1 MKNRVC
7 ELLAPAGSLEC
18 ALAAV
23 DAGADAVYCGL
34 GRFNA
39 RSRAE
44 NLDTEKLGSL
54 LDFMHS
60 RNRKLYLTFNTL
72 LFEDELPAAAEMLAE
87 LELLSPDALIV
98 HDPGVINMAKKYFP
112 SLTLH
117 ASTQMG
123 IHNSAGVEAAAALGI
138 KRVILER
145 QLPLHEVEKIVRR
158 SPVEI
163 EVFIHGSLCCS
174 LSGRCLLSAELCG
187 GSGNRGCCKQPC
199 RRAFETS
206 QGEIFPLSMRDLNG
220 AAILPKL
227 REMGVASLKIEGR
240 LRGPDYV
247 WKCVHAYRLL
257 LDAPGGKITPELFRE
272 AEKLLNA
279 SSARN
284 EIASFEAAAMV
295 DPRRIGVFGR
305 QVGVVENIN
314 RKGLLIKSL
323 SRIHLGDRLRLVPP
337 DGGDGMSF
345 SLTALEDRQK
355 KITQLAKGG
364 IAFVPGSFSATPGW
378 YIFKIGENGFDFS
391 RQAAS
396 LAPGRKK
403 LSLELE
409 VSAGKWLCKIT
420 ELPGFLWQKE
430 TSFSPADR
438 HPATEE
444 QISAVFS
451 SGVPVPWKVETLRV
465 TFRGEPFFLPG
476 ALLKGL
482 RREFWD
488 KAQHALD
495 TIDFDAVKQASFDL
509 FKQDFQNVPGDTA
522 PLISPPEP
530 LFEIPGFICEDEL
543 PAWQKKIDR
552 AVKEGVTLFHTG
564 GLHALT
570 LLKAHPHVRLTG
582 RFPLSVTNSQC
593 AMLLK
598 ENGFSSAA
606 LSPEV
611 PEKTLQE
618 LLAHSRLPLYRDPA
632 PVPLLV
638 SRAETAP
645 EGIWKERSGMELLL
659 RFDPREKLWKLWK
672 KEN

>member
-7 ELLAPAGSLEC
+7 ELLAPAGNLEC

-44 NLDTEKLGSL
+44 NLDTEKFGSL

-87 LELLSPDALIV
+87 LELLAPDALIV

-123 IHNSAGVEAAAALGI
+123 IHNSAGVEAMAALGI

-145 QLPLHEVEKIVRR
+145 QLPLNEVEKIVRR
-158 SPVEI
+158 SPIEI
-163 EVFIHGSLCCS
+163 EVFVHGSLCCS
-174 LSGRCLLSAELCG
+174 LSGRCLLSAELYG

-199 RRAFETS
+199 RRSFETA

-247 WKCVHAYRLL
+247 WKCVRAYRLL
-257 LDAPGGKITPELFRE
+257 LDAPRGRITPELFRE

-284 EIASFEAAAMV
+284 EIASFEAGKML
-295 DPRRIGVFGR
+295 DPYRIGVFGR
-305 QVGVVENIN
+305 QAGIVENIN
-314 RKGLLIKSL
+314 RKGILIKAL

-345 SLTALEDRQK
+345 SLTAMEDRQK
-355 KITQLAKGG
+355 RITRLAKGG

-391 RQAAS
+391 RQAAALPPGKQKVS
-396 LAPGRKK
+396 LDIEA
-403 LSLELE
+403 
-409 VSAGKWLCKIT
+409 SAGKWQCRIT
-420 ELPGFLWQKE
+420 ELPGFLWQKDTE
-430 TSFSPADR
+430 FSPADR

-444 QISAVFS
+444 QIAEAFS
-451 SGVPVPWKVETLRV
+451 SGVPAPWKVEEIRV
-465 TFRGEPFFLPG
+465 TFRGAPFFLPG
-476 ALLKGL
+476 TVLKSL
-482 RREFWD
+482 RREFWNE
-488 KAQHALD
+488 AQHVLTA
-495 TIDFDAVKQASFDL
+495 IDFEELKQASL
-509 FKQDFQNVPGDTA
+509 TGFQNDFRKN
-522 PLISPPEP
+522 PLLPRTLVSPPDP
-530 LFEIPGFICEDEL
+530 GFTIPGFIGEEDL
-543 PAWQKKIDR
+543 PVWKKKIDR
-552 AVKEGVTLFHTG
+552 AVREGITLFRAG
-564 GLHALT
+564 GFHALT
-570 LLKAHPHVRLTG
+570 LLKDHPHVRLTG
-582 RFPLSVTNSQC
+582 AFPLSVTNSQC
-593 AMLLK
+593 AQLLK
-598 ENGFSSAA
+598 ENRFSGAA
-606 LSPEV
+606 ISPEV

-618 LLAHSRLPLYRDPA
+618 LLTHTPLPLHRDPA

-659 RFDPREKLWKLWK
+659 RFDPDEKLWKLWK
-672 KEN
+672 KES